1 MALQVWLPLDGN
13 LTNIGLNPMTFT
25 QANASSGGLAVDNN
39 GKIGKC
45 YKRTSKTTSRFRSST
60 TINLSGDISM
70 TCWLYIDAMDGTSAQ
85 GIITNHSHKTFTGV
99 GLTLKQI
106 SSTDCRL
113 SCNTGTGTD
122 RTYYTYYGSKNLL
135 GAWHHIGLTYDKT
148 KKILQLWVDGV
159 VDYTLNNYTNASQED
174 YIDLFGWSTT
184 HITSDYLPNI
194 RINDVRIY
202 DNCLSTKEMKELSK
216 GLFLHYGLKNKTP
229 VANLVKN
236 SAYNIYNNQGVP
248 ATLTKLSETYQ
259 GCAIYR
265 LTMTPTAAALS
276 SHKTELWSHGVYGF
290 GRNFLA
296 NTKYCFWILYRPVTH
311 QDIRVGGTASN
322 ISGWT
327 EIAPHYYQD
336 GWYRVGQYRNG
347 SVTTDKSDNIFTSY
361 YCSSAVADKPISI
374 DFCCPHLI
382 QGYDTIIEEDGYQ
395 YDSFELREAD
405 LSGYGRH
412 GTITSAPTFTTGS
425 PRHEGAYLMGNSQIS
440 VASLPTDGM
449 QNSYTFSWWSN
460 SPDMSGRM
468 AWGFDDGNRI
478 NLYPSGAFCWNT
490 SDGGET
496 PFKNDAGTSI
506 GFTSY
511 HGNWHHYAVTGDGS
525 KTLLY
530 IDGAFVGTATK
541 YKPVTGKTLVLSGWK
556 INNGNYRWSNG
567 YLSDFRIYSTPLSAN
582 DVKDLYNAPIEIDN
596 LGNIFANEIYEI

>member
-1 MALQVWLPLDGN
+1 MALQIWLPLDGN

-25 QANASSGGLAVDNN
+25 QANSSSGGLVVDNN

-45 YKRTSKTTSRFRSST
+45 YKRTSATPGRFRSST
-60 TINLSGDISM
+60 TIDLDNDFSM
-70 TCWLYIDAMDGTSAQ
+70 TCWICVDTTNDTSAQ
-85 GIITNHSHKTFTGV
+85 GVITNHSHEHNTGS
-99 GLTLKQI
+99 GLTLKKI
-106 SSTDCRL
+106 NDTDCRV
-113 SCNTGTGTD
+113 SCNTGIGND
-122 RTYYTYYGSKNLL
+122 RTYNTYYGATNIFGK
-135 GAWHHIGLTYDKT
+135 WHHIGLTYSKAN
-148 KKILQLWVDGV
+148 KQLQLWVDGK
-159 VDYTLNNYTNASQED
+159 VDYTLSNYAHVSRAD

-184 HITSDYLPNI
+184 YVNANYLPLI
-194 RINDVRIY
+194 RLNDVRIY

-265 LTMTPTAAALS
+265 LTMTPTSAALS

-290 GRNFLA
+290 SKNFLA

-322 ISGWT
+322 IGGWT
-327 EIAPHYYQD
+327 EITPHYYQD
-336 GWYRVGQYRNG
+336 GWYRAGQRRDG
-347 SVTTDKSDNIFTSY
+347 SATTDKSDNIFTSY
-361 YCSSAVADKPISI
+361 YCPSVVADKPISI

-405 LSGYGRH
+405 LSGYERH
-412 GTITSAPTFTTGS
+412 GTITSTPTFTSGS

-440 VASLPTDGM
+440 IASLPIDGI
-449 QNSYTFSWWSN
+449 QNSYTISWWSN
-460 SPDMSGRM
+460 SADMNGRM
-468 AWGFDDGNRI
+468 AWGFENGNRL
-478 NLYPSGAFCWNT
+478 NLYPSTYFCWNT
-490 SDGGET
+490 GDGADNPFKKSDGS
-496 PFKNDAGTSI
+496 KLS
-506 GFTSY
+506 FTSY
-511 HGNWHHYAVTGDGS
+511 QGAWHHYAITGDGT

-530 IDGAFVGTATK
+530 IDGIQVGTATT
-541 YKPVTGKTLVLSGWK
+541 YRSITGTKLVLSSWAVGSSS
-556 INNGNYRWSNG
+556 YRWSNG
-567 YLSDFRIYSTPLSAN
+567 YLSDFRIYATCLDAA
-582 DVKDLYNAPIEIDN
+582 DIKDLYNAPIEIDN